1 MLEHTHSIIPVSICL
16 RDSYYDTNFFSDR
29 KELCFQFCQKKV
41 QALFYME
48 QFSKGPQRRHLFGN
62 MKEKKSK
69 KTERENDAELTTEI
83 EIGKRKREKK
93 QKKMEKNIFK
103 N

>member
-1 MLEHTHSIIPVSICL
+1 MFPVLSEKSVGIILYGTIQQGFTETSFIWK
-16 RDSYYDTNFFSDR
+16 Y
-29 KELCFQFCQKKV
+29 E
-41 QALFYME
+41 
-48 QFSKGPQRRHLFGN
+48 
-62 MKEKKSK
+62 EKKSK